1 MNLRDLE
8 YFVAVAELG
17 HFGKA
22 AERCF
27 CTQPTLSGQIK
38 KLEDELGAPLLERFP
53 GGARLTPLGEQCLP
67 AAREALSAA
76 HRVEAFGKAHAD
88 PESGNLALGAIPTI
102 GPYLWPAILP
112 VLRTAFPG
120 IVPLLRE
127 EQTRVLVE
135 SLRDG
140 RADAGIL
147 ALPVETSGLEWAE
160 LWDEPFVL
168 ALPIGHELSKSA
180 SVSLASLQG
189 MDLLLL
195 DEGHC
200 LRDQALEVCRLAGAH
215 EREGFRATS
224 LESLREMVRSGVGAT
239 LLPACAARPEE
250 GLSLVPFDR
259 PPKRTVAL
267 CWRRVHPRS
276 ALFPRIARELAK
288 ARPF

>member
-67 AAREALSAA
+67 AAREALSAS
-76 HRVEAFGKAHAD
+76 RRMEALGKASAD
-88 PESGNLALGAIPTI
+88 PESGNLSLGAIPTI

-112 VLRTAFPG
+112 VLRAAYPRM
-120 IVPLLRE
+120 VPLLRE
-127 EQTRVLVE
+127 EQTRVLLE
-135 SLRDG
+135 SLREG
-140 RADAGIL
+140 RTDAGIL
-147 ALPVETSGLEWAE
+147 ALPVDASGLEQAE

-168 ALPIGHELSKSA
+168 ALPAAHELSNEE
-180 SVSLASLQG
+180 SVSLASLEG

-200 LRDQALEVCRLAGAH
+200 LRDQALDVCHRAGAR

-250 GLSLVPFDR
+250 GLSLVRFEH
-259 PPKRTVAL
+259 PPTRKVGL
-267 CWRRVHPRS
+267 CWRRVHPRA
-276 ALFPRIARELAK
+276 ALFPRMAVELAR
-288 ARPF
+288 ARPV